1 MIGVFAGASV
11 AWFNLRSIERVDLQ
25 MSRGVS
31 IPACIYSAL
40 ITALFA
46 VIINWIVLRTIKKLD
61 LTKIDD

>member
-1 MIGVFAGASV
+1 
-11 AWFNLRSIERVDLQ
+11 

-40 ITALFA
+40 ITVLFA